1 MGADRVEFEWK
12 EWENMVDQQVMC
24 RSDLLGSG
32 LMQNIVAKKFGLEG
46 RSILWKVV
54 NMSWALEA
62 LVIAEQERDMMES
75 PF

>member
-1 MGADRVEFEWK
+1 MLKSVLLEFGDKPEPVGCSMGADRVEFEWK

-54 NMSWALEA
+54 NMS
-62 LVIAEQERDMMES
+62 
-75 PF
+75 